1 MRAALPPVVA
11 CLLLF
16 SSSAFGAI
24 IYSGSQSATLSLSP
38 MAPMTPMHMT
48 IDIAS
53 QPSDW
58 DDFEIVLSPEMMMST
73 MGMMSMG
80 TRLFIY
86 APGSMAVGMAMGM
99 GGIVGLRDLASNLAL
114 GAEIGPGSLLTDD
127 GWALLTG
134 SGNFG
139 EGGGYIGLMMDD
151 PFDGQHYGWLH
162 MLGQS
167 GIGTGDHL
175 VTFDG
180 WAYETQAD
188 EPIAAGD
195 TGIVVPVPGAI
206 CLGLL
211 GVGALGLVRSRRR
224 SKA

>member
-1 MRAALPPVVA
+1 MRGVVPPVVA

-16 SSSAFGAI
+16 SSSAFGTI
-24 IYSGSQSATLSLSP
+24 VYSGSQNVTLSLSP

-48 IDIAS
+48 IDIAGQS
-53 QPSDW
+53 SDW
-58 DDFEIVLSPEMMMST
+58 DDFEIVLSPQMMMSM
-73 MGMMSMG
+73 MGSP
-80 TRLFIY
+80 TRLLIY

-99 GGIVGLRDLASNLAL
+99 GGIVGLRDLASNLAP
-114 GAEIGPGSLLTDD
+114 GAMIGPSSFLTED

-134 SGNFG
+134 SGEFG
-139 EGGGYIGLMMDD
+139 VDGGYIGLMMDN
-151 PFDGQHYGWLH
+151 PLGSSHYGWLH

-167 GIGTGDHL
+167 GIGTDTHL

-180 WAYETQAD
+180 WAYETEPD

-195 TGIVVPVPGAI
+195 VGVIPVPGAI

-211 GVGALGLVRSRRR
+211 GVGALGLVRSRQR

>member
-1 MRAALPPVVA
+1 MRGVLPSVVA
-11 CLLLF
+11 CLLF
-16 SSSAFGAI
+16 VSSSAFGTI
-24 IYSGSQSATLSLSP
+24 VYSGSQSATLSLSP

-48 IDIAS
+48 IDIAGQS
-53 QPSDW
+53 SDW
-58 DDFEIVLSPEMMMST
+58 DDFEIVLSPQMMMST

-86 APGSMAVGMAMGM
+86 APGSMAMGM
-99 GGIVGLRDLASNLAL
+99 GGIVGLRDLASNLAF
-114 GAEIGPGSLLTDD
+114 GAEIGPGSPLTND

-134 SGNFG
+134 SGEFG
-139 EGGGYIGLMMDD
+139 VDGGYIGLMMDS
-151 PFDGQHYGWLH
+151 PLGGSHYGWLH

-167 GIGTGDHL
+167 GIGTDAHL

-180 WAYETQAD
+180 WAYETEAD

-195 TGIVVPVPGAI
+195 VGVVPVPGAI

-211 GVGALGLVRSRRR
+211 GVGALGLVRFRRR